1 MNKLPKIVTILGITA
16 SGKTGLAI
24 KLAQKFNGEI
34 VSADS
39 RQIYKEFNIGTAK
52 PEGHWMML
60 GNKKVFASGGIPH
73 HLIDFVDPKE
83 DFSLADYKDIAVE
96 KIKEILQRGKTP
108 FLVGGTAL
116 YIKSVLENWDIP
128 KAGPN
133 QTLRKKLENKEAEEL
148 YKELKQKDPEAAI
161 ITGNKNKRR
170 IVRALEVI
178 YETGKKFSEQRKAES
193 PIFNPIKIGLKIS
206 KENFINNVSFR
217 LKEMLENGLI
227 AEVNHLQKKYSW
239 ALSPMHSI
247 DYQEFKDYL
256 EGKTT
261 LDETKKL
268 ITKHHADYARRQ
280 MTWFKKDTTINWVSS
295 EEEAVKLI
303 SDFLKSGARQ

>member
-1 MNKLPKIVTILGITA
+1 MGITA
-16 SGKTGLAI
+16 SGKTSLAI

-73 HLIDFVDPKE
+73 HLIDFVDPKQ
-83 DFSLADYKDIAVE
+83 DFTLADYKNIAVE
-96 KIKEILQRGKTP
+96 KIKEVLKRGKTP

-133 QTLRKKLENKEAEEL
+133 QTLRKKLENKNPEEL
-148 YKELKQKDPEAAI
+148 YQELKLKDPEAAI

-178 YETGKKFSEQRKAES
+178 HETGKKFSEQRKAES

-206 KENFINNVSFR
+206 KESFLNNVSFR
-217 LKEMLENGLI
+217 LKEMLEDGLI

-239 ALSPMHSI
+239 ALSTMHSI

-280 MTWFKKDTTINWVSS
+280 MTWFRKDETIHWISS

-303 SDFLKSGARQ
+303 SEFLK

>member
-1 MNKLPKIVTILGITA
+1 MDKLPKIITILGITA
-16 SGKTGLAI
+16 SGKTSLAI

-60 GNKKVFASGGIPH
+60 SGKKVFASGGIPH

-83 DFSLADYKDIAVE
+83 DFTLADYKNIAVE
-96 KIKEILQRGKTP
+96 KIKEILKRGKTP

-116 YIKSVLENWDIP
+116 YIKSVIENWDIP

-133 QTLRKKLENKEAEEL
+133 QTLRKKLENKNTEEL
-148 YKELKQKDPEAAI
+148 YKELKEKDPAAAM
-161 ITGNKNKRR
+161 ITGDKNKRR

-178 YETGKKFSEQRKAES
+178 HETGKKFSEQRKAEN
-193 PIFNPIKIGLKIS
+193 PIFKPLKIGLKIS
-206 KENFINNVSFR
+206 KESFLKNVSLR
-217 LKEMLENGLI
+217 LKEMFGNGLVE
-227 AEVNHLQKKYSW
+227 EVRRLQKKYSW
-239 ALSPMHSI
+239 MLSPMHSI
-247 DYQEFKDYL
+247 DYQEFKDYF

-280 MTWFKKDTTINWVSS
+280 MTWFKKDPTINWVSS
-295 EEEAVKLI
+295 EEEASKLI
-303 SDFLKSGARQ
+303 SEFLSQ